1 MEWGFDIGGE
11 VSQGFDRGGRG
22 GGRMGR
28 RAPKRVDG
36 LLDLFN
42 PASSTD
48 ARRKELDSR
57 GARFTGRVSNPSI
70 GESSEHASSV
80 VDVTAETTRA
90 GGRGAGRVGR
100 SSARGAI
107 AGRGARGEPRLR
119 GVRRAPGLGRRP
131 RRSARRLRVPWW
143 CSATTRR
150 RARGGSQAARVR
162 ARSARARVAPAGDP
176 GVAIRGRVDDRR
188 EASARSD
195 ASMPAGGGEGRRRA
209 RRCERGERGARA
221 TRPGGRSGSIDP
233 RASNR
238 HAIKQGISSG
248 VD

>member
-1 MEWGFDIGGE
+1 
-11 VSQGFDRGGRG
+11 
-22 GGRMGR
+22 MGR

-70 GESSEHASSV
+70 GESEHASSV
-80 VDVTAETTRA
+80 VDVTAGTTRA
-90 GGRGAGRVGR
+90 GEGAGRVRRSSAGCDRGARGAGRAAPPGVGAHLASADVR
-100 SSARGAI
+100 GGLRVAWRPMVVLGDDSTARGVGCSSGARSRSFRSRE
-107 AGRGARGEPRLR
+107 GGARG
-119 GVRRAPGLGRRP
+119 RR
-131 RRSARRLRVPWW
+131 
-143 CSATTRR
+143 
-150 RARGGSQAARVR
+150 
-162 ARSARARVAPAGDP
+162 

-195 ASMPAGGGEGRRRA
+195 ASMPAGERAGGA